1 MLANPSIHAPLL
13 HTNRWRLPLSC
24 NLHRSLRPKK
34 APRSSSSLL
43 FSSKSCSFGV
53 RALAESQ
60 ASEINPS
67 SVEAPPGVAQ
77 PFSVKIPV
85 GDRHIL
91 VETGHIGRQASGSVT
106 VTDGETQVIS
116 INLLVSHQP
125 DKGLDFK
132 RDLSIPDKLG
142 RENWRRLRI
151 LG

>member
-85 GDRHIL
+85 GDRHVSCGVICISMFFL
-91 VETGHIGRQASGSVT
+91 RFGWISGVVEFW
-106 VTDGETQVIS
+106 
-116 INLLVSHQP
+116 LL
-125 DKGLDFK
+125 
-132 RDLSIPDKLG
+132 IY
-142 RENWRRLRI
+142 
-151 LG
+151 